1 MVYVVDL
8 DDTLVLTK
16 NLNNDAYNFALEQNG
31 QRRIKTNNRLT
42 RENFDETD
50 SKKLIIDKQNYFAQK
65 WLKYRVV
72 VNEEIL
78 NLLNNQDKE
87 NCYLWTSADKNRADF
102 ILKEL
107 DLYKYF
113 NKIIFDDKKD
123 LNSSLK
129 RLKDITK
136 SNVFLIFEDNE
147 KFFKKTI
154 SRERV
159 EFDKFKV
166 KKYYIKANDFIT

>member
-16 NLNNDAYNFALEQNG
+16 NLNNDAYNFVLEQNG
-31 QRRIKTNNRLT
+31 QKRIKASKRLT
-42 RENFDETD
+42 RENLGETL
-50 SKKLIIDKQNYFAQK
+50 SKKLIANKQNYFTQK

-78 NLLNNQDKE
+78 KILQNQDKE
-87 NCYLWTSADKNRADF
+87 NCYLWTSADKNRADY

-113 NKIIFDDKKD
+113 NKVIYDDKKD
-123 LNSSLK
+123 LNNSLK

-136 SNVFLIFEDNE
+136 SNVFLIFEDNDILFNE
-147 KFFKKTI
+147 YPIKFANKIADIGFN
-154 SRERV
+154 V
-159 EFDKFKV
+159 N
-166 KKYYIKANDFIT
+166 KYLLSN